1 MYERLV
7 QNGYMFVARV
17 ISISYPTL
25 ELLQDRE
32 LEVVRPGTVALGA
45 EHFHGV
51 FLFGAM
57 YGLKMVCRL
66 GMGMEKRT
74 R

>member
-1 MYERLV
+1 M
-7 QNGYMFVARV
+7 QNGYVFVPRV
-17 ISISYPTL
+17 ISISSPTL

-51 FLFGAM
+51 FLFGQCVKKAFKVFKVFM
-57 YGLKMVCRL
+57 NIHEYL
-66 GMGMEKRT
+66 E
-74 R
+74 

>member
-1 MYERLV
+1 
-7 QNGYMFVARV
+7 
-17 ISISYPTL
+17 L

-32 LEVVRPGTVALGA
+32 LEVVRPSTVALGA

-57 YGLKMVCRL
+57 YGFKMVCRVR
-66 GMGMEKRT
+66 MRMEKRT